1 VKRLAL
7 LGAVACAALAAAA
20 PAGATNECRGL
31 MVCVPVAGP
40 WVLAPARDV
49 VQYQLS
55 CPRRYIVGGLDAEL
69 TDRSIDVNFLGG
81 LGSPVNPGV
90 TTTGDAVFLG
100 RFVGTRAAAA
110 SFRPHIG
117 CIPAN
122 GGGQRVP
129 TAYHRTAAFP
139 PGHPTVRIVKE
150 LPVSR
155 GETRRLTLAC
165 APRDRLTSAT
175 HAIAFYTQQPPTAA
189 MAAGVKV
196 KRSVRSGRVQVI
208 ARGTNALNGV
218 RAVVQVDL
226 VCAVGT

>member
-1 VKRLAL
+1 VKRLVL
-7 LGAVACAALAAAA
+7 LGALACAALAAAA

-40 WVLAPARDV
+40 WVLAPATSE

-69 TDRSIDVNFLGG
+69 SDRSIDVNFIGG

-90 TTTGDAVFLG
+90 TTTGEAVFLG
-100 RFVGTRAAAA
+100 RFVGTRVAAA

-129 TAYHRTAAFP
+129 TAYHPSGFP
-139 PGHPTVRIVKE
+139 PGRPTIRIVKE
-150 LPVSR
+150 LPVS
-155 GETRRLTLAC
+155 GGDTRKLTLAC

-175 HAIAFYTQQPPTAA
+175 HAVAFYTQQPPTAA
-189 MAAGVKV
+189 LAAGVKV
-196 KRSVRSGRVQVI
+196 KRTIHGGRVQVI
-208 ARGTNALNGV
+208 AHGTRALNGIQ
-218 RAVVQVDL
+218 AVVQVDL

>member
-1 VKRLAL
+1 VKRVAVVAAL
-7 LGAVACAALAAAA
+7 ACAALASAA
-20 PAGATNECRGL
+20 PAGATRECRGL
-31 MVCVPVAGP
+31 SVCVPVHGP
-40 WVLAPARDV
+40 WVLTPNNDQV
-49 VQYQLS
+49 EYQLS
-55 CPRRYIVGGLDAEL
+55 CPPRFIVAGLDAEL
-69 TDRSIDVNFLGG
+69 TDRSLDVNFVGG

-129 TAYHRTAAFP
+129 TAYHAFP
-139 PGHPTVRIVKE
+139 PGKPTVRIVKE
-150 LPVSR
+150 LQIQP
-155 GETRRLTLAC
+155 GATRSLVAAC
-165 APRDRLTSAT
+165 APRDRLASTT
-175 HAIAFYTQQPPTAA
+175 HAVAFYTEQPPGADLA
-189 MAAGVKV
+189 SAVKV
-196 KRSVRSGRVQVI
+196 STVVRGSHVRVT
-208 ARGTNALNGV
+208 ARGTDALRGV